1 MFLYSLTLSDLFSP
15 FFLSSKNW
23 FSWLVLYFASD
34 SYCYATNHSKHC
46 AIETTSYLST
56 VAQVSSLFSF
66 QVGPSMHLY
75 SISLGAAFLP
85 VLPALN
91 IIGIAALTWELFRGS
106 SFLWGWLR
114 AGLVI
119 LRGTLREKEGMPI
132 SLTSKHETYTLPLQ
146 LLLLSKGSHVD
157 SPDENKDK

>member
-1 MFLYSLTLSDLFSP
+1 
-15 FFLSSKNW
+15 
-23 FSWLVLYFASD
+23 
-34 SYCYATNHSKHC
+34 
-46 AIETTSYLST
+46 
-56 VAQVSSLFSF
+56 
-66 QVGPSMHLY
+66 MHLY

-85 VLPALN
+85 VLPAVN